1 MLGWYR
7 WFTLAGRIRVSSYA
21 KLVNCQVLKLS
32 VPLKNCYKPVRQV
45 KCAASFFLKLAML
58 VLENSQFLVA
68 GGLFL
73 PAG

>member
-21 KLVNCQVLKLS
+21 VVNCQVLKLS

-45 KCAASFFLKLAML
+45 KCAASSFLKLAML
-58 VLENSQFLVA
+58 VLENSQFPVA